1 MDKQQEEY
9 EKLKESL
16 DEKSIKQKTED
27 EQLAYKVRMAEC
39 NIPEKLLLTRTFQ
52 NFKTDCLRNGN
63 EIVSKIKEFISV
75 DYNKDGIKPYFYT
88 LHGLTGLGKSHI
100 AIACVG
106 ECIKTRSAIY
116 WHAPKLLYYLRKC
129 DFDKTIFDV
138 MDVLMSV
145 DFLVIDDY
153 GDFKV
158 TEYKSEQLDIIINH
172 RYDYDKL
179 TLVTTNIYLKN
190 LFTINPRIASRLMD
204 GYHSKFEGNDHRI
217 ETTNLRKV
225 GN

>member
-1 MDKQQEEY
+1 MDKRQEEY
-9 EKLKESL
+9 ENLKKSL
-16 DEKSIKQKTED
+16 NEKIVKQQSDD
-27 EQLAYKVRMAEC
+27 EQLIYKIRMAEC
-39 NIPEKLLLTRTFQ
+39 NIPEKLLQTRTFKS
-52 NFKTDCLRNGN
+52 FKNDGIKKGD
-63 EIVSKIKEFISV
+63 EIISKIKEFISV
-75 DYNKDGIKPYFYT
+75 GYNKDGIKPYFFT

-106 ECIKTRSAIY
+106 ECIKSRSAIY
-116 WHAPKLLYYLRKC
+116 WHAPKLMYYLRKC
-129 DFDKTIFDV
+129 DFDKTIFDA
-138 MDVLMSV
+138 MDNLMSV

-158 TEYKSEQLDIIINH
+158 TEYKTEQLDIIINH
-172 RYDYDKL
+172 RYDNDKL
-179 TLVTTNIYLKN
+179 TMITTNMNLKD